1 MAREKPA
8 EALRTEGVRVLRA
21 GVALDEREADWTV
34 DVFEDHR
41 RARPVA
47 LEFGAELVRER
58 DPGLDQVLT
67 RAGQRPQRL
76 GLIAVGHQD
85 AEAVAVGPRELAEH
99 ERVEPIRF
107 AAGGAK
113 PRAGGGDLV
122 GMDRHHPQPGVQQP
136 LDQDSVRPLDRDQR
150 HLQTHKRVAQRD
162 QPALVVRERRGEDS
176 LARLVSHEQV
186 VLLRR
191 PINAGVVTSHLFS
204 NSVRTSHR
212 PDQDVPLRALSI
224 G

>member
-1 MAREKPA
+1 MA
-8 EALRTEGVRVLRA
+8 
-21 GVALDEREADWTV
+21 
-34 DVFEDHR
+34 
-41 RARPVA
+41 
-47 LEFGAELVRER
+47 
-58 DPGLDQVLT
+58 
-67 RAGQRPQRL
+67 
-76 GLIAVGHQD
+76 I
-85 AEAVAVGPRELAEH
+85 GPRELAEH

-136 LDQDSVRPLDRDQR
+136 LDQDSVRPLDRDQL
-150 HLQTHKRVAQRD
+150 HLQTHERVAQRD

-212 PDQDVPLRALSI
+212 LDQEVPLRALIDRPSKR
-224 G
+224 GYVLWPLRGTSPPPGGAGLHQALHGASTLGPLPTAVEATTSLG